1 MNINKKI
8 YAVYGGLTLLLLSM
22 GYSKIN
28 NINNVGENNLIN
40 STELLETII
49 NSNSKTYESYVKNFN
64 LGAVS
69 IGENEEKVEVNLEGI
84 IGVPKNKN
92 NAPIVFIMPESG
104 VTNNSY
110 LGFDYLVKN
119 LSQAGF
125 LTVLINTD
133 LSIDES
139 QQELVVE
146 DKILNL
152 VFEEHIGF
160 LKNSIMGKN
169 NKYPLSLYKK
179 GNLDEMLLIGESN
192 LGRTIFNIANQ
203 QESND
208 LVGLKGLLSITPNS
222 GVSSY
227 VDIPITILSTE
238 YSNDTSASF
247 DIYNEIE
254 KDLKRESILQLS
266 YLVDGNSSKFNR
278 FLNVNTVLNDEKS
291 SILEETFVSD
301 VTYEEFLS
309 SYIID
314 FANYLFNNSI
324 KNSLYSPENST
335 IHHIYKQD
343 VLSKLLV
350 KNKKEIFNSSHIDNL
365 TLNGVKATPVIE
377 SSISSLD
384 TAIDF
389 NDPATNI
396 ELPLINLEWN
406 TINSKFSINPKSNN
420 KNFNEYSSL
429 SIEWALNNSSELS
442 KSDLKKISIIL
453 EDSKG
458 NMSEVILVDELPL
471 NKIEGV
477 TDINYKNVR
486 TISNLSRLTPISET
500 RIPLDLFKGI
510 DLKDISNIHF
520 NFKDNESGSIFI
532 KNILLKK

>member
-324 KNSLYSPENST
+324 KNSLYSPENSI